1 MPPYDA
7 APHRVFL
14 KHLYMGVTE
23 KQLMDEL
30 EKADASK
37 GLYFVKLNKQ
47 GLFDANRS
55 INCFLSYETAEQVR
69 DAIQKLHG
77 HMLSG
82 LAKFPLEAD
91 VAYPRARRKLSESQV
106 DRRKSQNMLQSLRLS
121 TWKVHCRIVIDLGVP
136 VQRFTEILHLRRQM
150 QDSQQPVT
158 SNTHFKPLC
167 SC

>member
-47 GLFDANRS
+47 GLFDAKRS
-55 INCFLSYETAEQVR
+55 INCFLSYETAEQVQ

-91 VAYPRARRKLSESQV
+91 VAYPRRNGGYFSRQDEWHADLKDENGWHIR
-106 DRRKSQNMLQSLRLS
+106 SLR
-121 TWKVHCRIVIDLGVP
+121 IN
-136 VQRFTEILHLRRQM
+136 Q
-150 QDSQQPVT
+150 
-158 SNTHFKPLC
+158 
-167 SC
+167 